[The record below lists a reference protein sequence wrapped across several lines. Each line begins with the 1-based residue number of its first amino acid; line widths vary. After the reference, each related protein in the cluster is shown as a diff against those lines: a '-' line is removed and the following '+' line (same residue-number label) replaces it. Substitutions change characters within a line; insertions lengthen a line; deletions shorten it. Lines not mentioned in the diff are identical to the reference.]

1 MNIFTLLFTQPLANG
16 LILFYNILGQNL
28 GLAIIG
34 FSLALRFALSPL
46 TKPYMDSMKRIKQY
60 QPELEKIKR
69 RHKGDR
75 KKAMEAQAEFYKQK
89 GINPSSGCI
98 PYLLQIVILIALF
111 NLFRHVLIDGN
122 VVGMFNELLYPPL
135 RLAEGSSI
143 NTQFLFLDIT
153 KPDVFRIEGLPFPI
167 PGVIVILAA
176 ALQFL
181 SAKIAMPYVEQERK
195 VAKATETPVDDF
207 QTSMQSS
214 MIYTFPLMTLFIGVG
229 FPSGLALYWLMFS
242 LFQAVQQYRSSG
254 LGGLT
259 PWARKLGITGKS
271 TNGLLQLP
279 DSDGKKANKKGRSSR
294 ARS

>member
-143 NTQFLFLDIT
+143 NI
-153 KPDVFRIEGLPFPI
+153 
-167 PGVIVILAA
+167 
-176 ALQFL
+176 QFL